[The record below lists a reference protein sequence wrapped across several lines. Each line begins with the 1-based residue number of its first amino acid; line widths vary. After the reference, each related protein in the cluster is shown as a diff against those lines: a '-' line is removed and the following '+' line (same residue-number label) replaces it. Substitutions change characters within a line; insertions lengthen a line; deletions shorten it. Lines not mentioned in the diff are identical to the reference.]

1 MAYRVSLDANSA
13 DQVAYLTFPFGIL
26 NLVAHDLS
34 LPISEYVS
42 QSFSKK
48 ALGFT
53 GNKFEACDEMIAG
66 SPDKWG
72 DPEKLAALAAWMAL
86 DA

>member
-1 MAYRVSLDANSA
+1 
-13 DQVAYLTFPFGIL
+13 
-26 NLVAHDLS
+26 
-34 LPISEYVS
+34 
-42 QSFSKK
+42 
-48 ALGFT
+48 LGFA